1 MENEEHPS
9 PSEYFRRALSNINNP
24 PQGIN
29 EATINDLRR
38 VPLSTVQSLKLARI
52 AEVLESDAAKD
63 SATREKLCIEAR
75 DIIER
80 PEPPAE
86 NLSFR
91 DAAYQQYLQ
100 WRAGRARTLVQEL
113 KEEARRHSPANR
125 QTNEEHT

>member
-24 PQGIN
+24 PRGIN

-52 AEVLESDAAKD
+52 ADVLESDAARD

-91 DAAYQQYLQ
+91 DPAYQQYLQ